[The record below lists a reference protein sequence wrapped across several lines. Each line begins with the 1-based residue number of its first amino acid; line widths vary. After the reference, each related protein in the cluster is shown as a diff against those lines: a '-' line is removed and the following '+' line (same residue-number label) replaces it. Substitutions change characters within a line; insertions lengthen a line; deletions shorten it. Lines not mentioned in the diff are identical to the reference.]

1 MTDPTFTKVRDV
13 NRYWSQ
19 VVTSLV
25 WGQWQVLDAGL
36 RATSKILEAASQA
49 PADEA
54 VQSGGT
60 PEPAAPSLASAVEE
74 LVQVAGKRV
83 AQGLAP
89 PREIYKAQYRKQID
103 WSKFPEWA
111 QPSDP
116 EVYEGCAH
124 EG

>member
-1 MTDPTFTKVRDV
+1 MPDCAPPARSWRRRRGLLPTR
-13 NRYWSQ
+13 R
-19 VVTSLV
+19 
-25 WGQWQVLDAGL
+25 
-36 RATSKILEAASQA
+36 
-49 PADEA
+49 
-54 VQSGGT
+54 
-60 PEPAAPSLASAVEE
+60 PSPASAVEE

>member
-1 MTDPTFTKVRDV
+1 MIGLMLTNVKGV

-19 VVTSLV
+19 VVISMV

-54 VQSGGT
+54 DAPARTAES
-60 PEPAAPSLASAVEE
+60 AAPVPSGAVEDLME
-74 LVQVAGKRV
+74 FAGKRM

-111 QPSDP
+111 KPSDP
-116 EVYEGCAH
+116 DVYEGCAH